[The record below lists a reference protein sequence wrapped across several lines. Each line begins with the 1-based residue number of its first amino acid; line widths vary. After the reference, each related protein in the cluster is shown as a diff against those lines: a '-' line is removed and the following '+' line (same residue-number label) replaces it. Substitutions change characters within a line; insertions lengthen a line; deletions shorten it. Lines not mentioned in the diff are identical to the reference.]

1 MGPPSYFLQ
10 KLLVLY
16 HMNRTGRDDLMK
28 GRDVRPYTRA
38 NTDPTLGKR
47 RNRYPGNRSQGR
59 GLGGPSHL
67 LLKQESC
74 PQKHQSFHHLLLTA
88 SSPGSRTELGH
99 QGSILGC
106 LPRRQSCVKRKVCD
120 ERVGIVIS
128 TPRWSAPGP
137 L

>member
-1 MGPPSYFLQ
+1 MGPPSSFLQ

-16 HMNRTGRDDLMK
+16 HRDRTRRDDLMK
-28 GRDVRPYTRA
+28 RERYQ
-38 NTDPTLGKR
+38 TLHTSKHKCASGER

-59 GLGGPSHL
+59 GLGDPSPL

-74 PQKHQSFHHLLLTA
+74 PQKHQRFHFLLLTA